1 MIPFYSNNESTPDP
15 FNQWW
20 EDERGSS
27 EFEIEDDA
35 DLTEE
40 DDYSENDYE

>member
-35 DLTEE
+35 DDMLE
-40 DDYSENDYE
+40 DSYEDENE